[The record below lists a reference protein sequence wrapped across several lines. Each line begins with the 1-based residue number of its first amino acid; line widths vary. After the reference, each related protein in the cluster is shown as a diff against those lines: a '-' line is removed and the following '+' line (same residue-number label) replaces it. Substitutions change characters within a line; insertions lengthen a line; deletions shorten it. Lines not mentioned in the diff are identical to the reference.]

1 MPTVWAHR
9 FKNRCALSPDTAAE
23 RSVLCPYRPFW
34 PPVLFLGGL
43 LLYPLVRLDEVLA
56 PVSILLCLLG
66 GAGLLIS
73 YFSAVR
79 RLLFQ
84 ESYITPNSDHH
95 KEDSHENT

>member
-1 MPTVWAHR
+1 MSVPTI
-9 FKNRCALSPDTAAE
+9 LAAG
-23 RSVLCPYRPFW
+23 F
-34 PPVLFLGGL
+34 LFLGGL

-73 YFSAVR
+73 YFSAAR

>member
-1 MPTVWAHR
+1 MSGTDHSGRR
-9 FKNRCALSPDTAAE
+9 FFVP
-23 RSVLCPYRPFW
+23 
-34 PPVLFLGGL
+34 GQGL